1 MRSCNLSQPAQVDP
15 DKCATDDL
23 AQHALRDRILSH
35 EPRLRGFLAKLSG
48 NGQDTEDLVQETLT
62 RCLRYQDSFDSEG
75 SLPGW
80 LMKTA
85 FRCYLDL
92 RETRRRQPGHLGDA
106 AELITDAHRSPVEA
120 RDQVRHLL
128 QRLSPMEQDIVLR
141 FHHRQET
148 LAEIS
153 QGLGMPLNTVKSH
166 LHRARRKL
174 ASRSG
179 GDA

>member
-1 MRSCNLSQPAQVDP
+1 MARCNLSAPAPVGLREGPRDELVD
-15 DKCATDDL
+15 
-23 AQHALRDRILSH
+23 ALEDRILAH
-35 EPRLRGFLAKLSG
+35 VPRLRAFLRKLSESA
-48 NGQDTEDLVQETLT
+48 QDAEDLVQDTLE
-62 RCLRYQDSFDSEG
+62 RSLRYRDAFDSGG

-92 RETRRRQPGHLGDA
+92 RQRRRREPAQLGDA
-106 AELITDAHRSPVEA
+106 DLVVANRSSPVEA
-120 RDQVRHLL
+120 RDMVSHLL
-128 QRLSPMEQDIVLR
+128 RRLSPIEQDILLR

-153 QGLGMPLNTVKSH
+153 SSLSMPANTVKSH

-174 ASRSG
+174 AE
-179 GDA
+179 APE

>member
-1 MRSCNLSQPAQVDP
+1 MARCNLSRRKPVGLSVD
-15 DKCATDDL
+15 
-23 AQHALRDRILSH
+23 ALQNQIVAH
-35 EPRLRGFLAKLSG
+35 VPRLRAFLRKLSG
-48 NGQDTEDLVQETLT
+48 SAQDAEDLVQDTLE
-62 RCLRYQDSFDSEG
+62 RSLRYRQTFDGRG

-92 RETRRRQPGHLGDA
+92 RNRRHREPRSLEDA
-106 AELITDAHRSPVEA
+106 NLVIGPRPSPVEA
-120 RDQVRHLL
+120 RDLVRHLL
-128 QRLSPMEQDIVLR
+128 GRLSPIEQDIVLR

-153 QGLGMPLNTVKSH
+153 QTLSMSLNTVKSH

-174 ASRSG
+174 TEAPE
-179 GDA
+179 